1 MKISHIVTLLCSAAT
16 VASAAAIQK
25 RQTTPAAPVEQ
36 YKAPTYVRPKHPSK
50 RVQTAFDVL
59 DGFKEWTVEGVTRW
73 NGPGF
78 QHQVLPLSRG
88 AAVKDAAAW
97 KTYFKSIEPLFRGFT
112 PVINDLYEDEKKNA
126 VVIWARST
134 ANTPIGPY
142 ANEYMLTLYMT
153 KDQKKVETFLEFVDI
168 GVSRDFFPKLNAWV
182 AANPSLKW

>member
-1 MKISHIVTLLCSAAT
+1 MALV
-16 VASAAAIQK
+16 
-25 RQTTPAAPVEQ
+25 
-36 YKAPTYVRPKHPSK
+36 
-50 RVQTAFDVL
+50 
-59 DGFKEWTVEGVTRW
+59 
-73 NGPGF
+73 
-78 QHQVLPLSRG
+78 SRG